1 MSMQFFS
8 SSALPA
14 TPWKNGGGTTQEVLC
29 WPPGASIDSF
39 AWRISIAQIASSGPF
54 SAFAGVD
61 RIITLLDGDGVHLQ
75 SADGSVDHLLQHCL
89 QPFAF
94 SGDVALDCQLLGGA
108 SQDLNV
114 MTRRGRVQAQVT
126 IHRGGRLALT
136 SAQGMLLA
144 RAGSWRLPAQSAT
157 LTAGGEDGL
166 YWTAALGQPLQLEA
180 SSHDAWLIAV
190 ALQEV
195 AAGV

>member
-8 SSALPA
+8 SRALPA
-14 TPWKNGGGTTQEVLC
+14 APWKNGGGTTQEVLC
-29 WPPGASIDSF
+29 WPPGAGIDSF

-54 SAFAGVD
+54 SAFAGID
-61 RIITLLDGDGVHLQ
+61 RLITLLGGDGVHLQ
-75 SADGSVDHLLQHCL
+75 AADGSVDHLLQHCL

-94 SGDVALDCQLLGGA
+94 SGDVALDCQLLGGP

-126 IHRGGRLALT
+126 IHQGGSLQLT

-144 RAGSWRLPAQSAT
+144 RAGSWRLPAHASA
-157 LTAGGEDGL
+157 LTAGGDDGL
-166 YWTAALGQPLQLEA
+166 YWTAALGEPLQLEA
-180 SSHDAWLIAV
+180 SSDDALLIAV

-195 AAGV
+195 APGV

>member
-14 TPWKNGGGTTQEVLC
+14 APWKNGGGTTQEVVC

-39 AWRISIAQIASSGPF
+39 AWRISIAQIARSGPF

-61 RIITLLDGDGVHLQ
+61 RVITLLGGDGVHLQ
-75 SADGSVDHLLQHCL
+75 AADASVDHWLQHCL

-126 IHRGGRLALT
+126 IHRGGSLQLPH
-136 SAQGMLLA
+136 AQGLLLA
-144 RAGSWRLPAQSAT
+144 RAGSWRLPAHAAA
-157 LTAGGEDGL
+157 LVAGGEDGL
-166 YWTAALGQPLQLEA
+166 YWTAAPGQPLQLEA
-180 SSHDAWLIAV
+180 SSDDALLIAV
-190 ALQEV
+190 VLQEG

>member
-14 TPWKNGGGTTQEVLC
+14 APWKNGGGTTQEVVC
-29 WPPGASIDSF
+29 WPLGASIDSF
-39 AWRISIAQIASSGPF
+39 AWRISIAQIARSGPF

-61 RIITLLDGDGVHLQ
+61 RVITLLGGDGVHLQ
-75 SADGSVDHLLQHCL
+75 AADGSVDHFLQQCL

-94 SGDVALDCQLLGGA
+94 SGDVALDCQLLGAA

-126 IHRGGRLALT
+126 IHQGGRVQLD
-136 SAQGMLLA
+136 SAH
-144 RAGSWRLPAQSAT
+144 
-157 LTAGGEDGL
+157 GL
-166 YWTAALGQPLQLEA
+166 
-180 SSHDAWLIAV
+180 
-190 ALQEV
+190 
-195 AAGV
+195 

>member
-8 SSALPA
+8 SHALPA
-14 TPWKNGGGTTQEVLC
+14 APWKNGGGTTQEVLC
-29 WPPGASIDSF
+29 WPAGAGIDSF
-39 AWRISIAQIASSGPF
+39 SWRISIAQIASSGPF

-61 RIITLLDGDGVHLQ
+61 RIITLLGGDGVHLQ
-75 SADGSVDHLLQHCL
+75 AVDRSVDHVLQHCL

-126 IHRGGRLALT
+126 IHRGGRVQLD
-136 SAQGMLLA
+136 SAQGLLLA
-144 RAGSWRLPAQSAT
+144 RAGNWRLPAHAAV

-166 YWTAALGQPLQLEA
+166 YWTAALGGPLLVEA
-180 SSHDAWLIAV
+180 SSDDDLLIAV

-195 AAGV
+195 APSV